1 MSVLEYS
8 YQPSLNIDEVNRQVS
23 ALVDACKTALLDCA
37 SSQAVEEASLKAE
50 QNGEQAARRVAEISA
65 RVNETSSKVN
75 LLATYD
81 TAQGTIS
88 VSAALVNG
96 IAQSNIV
103 LSGDHIILDGDVTI
117 RSGQNGFYLSG
128 GNIVS
133 NSITSTQI
141 ATATITANEIA
152 GNTITAAEIHS
163 GAITTDKI
171 ATGAITADKI
181 DAGAI
186 SVQNLVNE
194 YGSSITFGSGIY
206 IPGTWSTYID
216 EYGIKTNKA
225 CITEIGSYISGYI
238 NVTAGLSIAASASGL
253 TVWSETDLQGPV
265 YASGIADATHS
276 TGAPNVRVVN
286 NTNQLKIGDGS
297 SRRFKHDIKP
307 IEDNVLDIHNLYDI
321 PVIQFIYNDDYLDEG
336 DQRYE
341 QAVPGFIAE
350 DIQEIYP
357 VACDL
362 ETDGQAHD
370 WNYRFIIPP
379 MLALIQEQN
388 KRIERLEAL
397 YGDN

>member
-1 MSVLEYS
+1 VELLKNELL
-8 YQPSLNIDEVNRQVS
+8 QAATNENVESLVMKVEQTSDDGAKRLAEVNARVGDTAAIVGMMASYNS
-23 ALVDACKTALLDCA
+23 ATGKIT
-37 SSQAVEEASLKAE
+37 VEAGLKA
-50 QNGEQAARRVAEISA
+50 
-65 RVNETSSKVN
+65 
-75 LLATYD
+75 
-81 TAQGTIS
+81 
-88 VSAALVNG
+88 G
-96 IAQSNIV
+96 IEESNIV

-117 RSGQNGFYLSG
+117 QNGFKLSG
-128 GNIVS
+128 DHITANT
-133 NSITSTQI
+133 ITSAQI

-171 ATGAITADKI
+171 AAGAITADKI

-186 SVQNLVNE
+186 SVQNLVNA

-238 NVTAGLSIAASASGL
+238 NVTAGLSIAASTSGL
-253 TVWSETDLQGPV
+253 VVWSKTDLQGPV
-265 YASGIADATHS
+265 YASGIADATHF
-276 TGAPNVRVVN
+276 TGAPNVRCAGSN
-286 NTNQLKIGDGS
+286 NQLKIGDGS

-307 IEDNVLDIHNLYDI
+307 IEDKELNAQRLYDI
-321 PVIQFIYNDDYLDEG
+321 PVIQFVYNDDYIDED

-357 VACDL
+357 IACDL
-362 ETDGQAHD
+362 EADGQAHD

-388 KRIERLEAL
+388 KRIKRLEEA
-397 YGDN
+397 YAGDN

>member
-37 SSQAVEEASLKAE
+37 SSQAVEEVSLKAE

-103 LSGDHIILDGDVTI
+103 LSGDHIILDGNVNI
-117 RSGQNGFYLSG
+117 GSGFYLSG
-128 GNIVS
+128 DHITANT
-133 NSITSTQI
+133 ITSTQI

-152 GNTITAAEIHS
+152 GNTITAAEIASGAIHSDEIYS
-163 GAITTDKI
+163 GAITADKI

-181 DAGAI
+181 DAGAVTANKIAAGAI
-186 SVQNLVNE
+186 SADKIGAGNLDIGNNYFTFGPAGEKRKIWSSETEIDGTWYNTVFAQPNLATGRVFCDKINMATPSSSSSTTANMRISDTGWVCKMG
-194 YGSSITFGSGIY
+194 GSS
-206 IPGTWSTYID
+206 
-216 EYGIKTNKA
+216 K
-225 CITEIGSYISGYI
+225 
-238 NVTAGLSIAASASGL
+238 
-253 TVWSETDLQGPV
+253 
-265 YASGIADATHS
+265 
-276 TGAPNVRVVN
+276 
-286 NTNQLKIGDGS
+286 
-297 SRRFKHDIKP
+297 RFKHDIKP
-307 IEDNVLDIHNLYDI
+307 IEENLDIHKLYDI
-321 PVIQFIYNDDYLDEG
+321 PVIQFVYNSDYLEKG
-336 DQRYE
+336 DQRQE
-341 QAVPGFIAE
+341 KAVPGFIAE

-357 VACDL
+357 IACDL
-362 ETDGQAHD
+362 EADGKAHD
-370 WNYRFIIPP
+370 WNERFIIPP